1 MAAYNGACLILSAS
15 LSAAESRLS
24 MRPTLSKV
32 FLICIESSSS
42 DMSRLS
48 TTLSRVVLDHDS
60 PWECFGVRV
69 VVEESS
75 AGRTGSL
82 PLRERLVRGLVGVC
96 GRSGRS
102 WSSEIEYAVV
112 VVAAV

>member
-32 FLICIESSSS
+32 FLICMESSSS

-69 VVEESS
+69 EDSS
-75 AGRTGSL
+75 TRAVGRAGSL
-82 PLRERLVRGLVGVC
+82 PLRERWVRGLVGVC

-102 WSSEIEYAVV
+102 
-112 VVAAV
+112 

>member
-32 FLICIESSSS
+32 FLICMESSSS

-60 PWECFGVRV
+60 PWECFGPRV
-69 VVEESS
+69 EDSS
-75 AGRTGSL
+75 TRAVGRTGSL

-102 WSSEIEYAVV
+102 RSGRAVE
-112 VVAAV
+112 

>member
-32 FLICIESSSS
+32 FLICMESSSS

-69 VVEESS
+69 EDSS
-75 AGRTGSL
+75 GRAEGRTGSL
-82 PLRERLVRGLVGVC
+82 PLRERLLRGLVGVC

-102 WSSEIEYAVV
+102 WSSEPE
-112 VVAAV
+112 

>member
-1 MAAYNGACLILSAS
+1 MEAYNGACLILSAS

-24 MRPTLSKV
+24 MRPTVSKV

-69 VVEESS
+69 VEGSS

-82 PLRERLVRGLVGVC
+82 PLRERLERGLVGVC

>member
-1 MAAYNGACLILSAS
+1 
-15 LSAAESRLS
+15 

-69 VVEESS
+69 VVVEESS
-75 AGRTGSL
+75 AAGRTGSL

>member
-24 MRPTLSKV
+24 MRPTVSKV
-32 FLICIESSSS
+32 FLICMESSSS

-69 VVEESS
+69 EESS

-82 PLRERLVRGLVGVC
+82 PLRERSVRGLVGVC

-102 WSSEIEYAVV
+102 WSSEPE
-112 VVAAV
+112 